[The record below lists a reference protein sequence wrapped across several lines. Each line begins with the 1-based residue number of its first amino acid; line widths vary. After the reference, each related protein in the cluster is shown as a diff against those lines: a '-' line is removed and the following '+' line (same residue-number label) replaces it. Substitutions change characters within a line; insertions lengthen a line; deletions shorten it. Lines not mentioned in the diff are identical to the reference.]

1 MTILIILA
9 LCVLAAIFAVC
20 FGVFKL
26 GWLAFKNHSNKG
38 PLIAAGVCT
47 VLVAGAITLGTWL
60 SVRAVMAPFQGIMAR
75 VKQNP
80 TPIYGQHVYQD
91 NTFPFELTVYD
102 GMDFSDWIH
111 LGGVDFKLG
120 IDTNA
125 FKKDSAGKRNT
136 EDFLI
141 AALVRQPNVDEK
153 QPFDVLQAQLNN
165 AQAQRQLTLA
175 KAGPAEV
182 NGLPAY
188 QASGEAYT
196 NRGKVNFWLS
206 AVQPTPD
213 TLYYVGALSLK
224 DTPQLAQQAQG
235 MLTSLRFTNR

>member
-1 MTILIILA
+1 MTILIIFA

-26 GWLAFKNHSNKG
+26 GWLVFKSHSNKG
-38 PLIAAGVCT
+38 PLVAAGICT

-60 SVRAVMAPFQGIMAR
+60 SVRAVMAPFQEIMAR

-80 TPIYGQHVYQD
+80 APVYGQRVYHD
-91 NTFPFELTVYD
+91 NTFPFELTVYN

-125 FKKDSAGKRNT
+125 FKKDASGKTAEN
-136 EDFLI
+136 FLI
-141 AALVRQPNVDEK
+141 AALVRQTNVDAK

-165 AQAQRQLTLA
+165 AQAQRRLTLA
-175 KAGPAEV
+175 QAGPTEV

-188 QASGEAYT
+188 QAAGEAYS

-213 TLYYVGALSLK
+213 TLYYVGVLALQE
-224 DTPQLAQQAQG
+224 TPQLAQQAQE
-235 MLTSLRFTNR
+235 MLDSFRLTNR